1 MGVGVR
7 VETVLKAMP
16 LNEISKKKKRENGQN
31 QGREHLRHRTVT
43 TLSEVTLTKVKLLST
58 ALIIREMQI
67 KMIRRYH
74 LTPFRMAII
83 KKNLQTINVCRKGNP
98 STLLTGVQT
107 GAVTRENSMV
117 FP

>member
-16 LNEISKKKKRENGQN
+16 LNEISKKKKKKENGQN

-43 TLSEVTLTKVKLLST
+43 MLSEVTLTKVKLLST

-67 KMIRRYH
+67 KMTRRYH

-83 KKNLQTINVCRKGNP
+83 KKIYKQ
-98 STLLTGVQT
+98 
-107 GAVTRENSMV
+107 
-117 FP
+117 